1 MLSLKTARLKIIPL
15 TRALLQKLLNGTPEL
30 EAALSLAPSGME
42 LDAHTHEA
50 MQYLFDLAAKT
61 PNSFPWITN
70 WQIIEK
76 ERNIAIGSA
85 CFMNVPNEKGEV
97 EIGYGIYPAFQNQGF
112 MTEALES
119 ICRWALN
126 QPGVAAIHAETEP
139 ENIASH
145 RVLGKCAFQQ
155 LNEQKFSPPSTRM
168 IATDRL
174 YLREMTQADFPALCK
189 ILQDE
194 AVMYAYEGAF
204 SDAEV
209 QVWLDNQL
217 RRYREDNVGL
227 WAVILK
233 ENHTMIGQ
241 CGLTMQPWKER
252 KLLEVG
258 YLFQKAFWHCGY
270 ATEAAQGC
278 RDYAFQTLHAE
289 AVYSIIRDNN
299 SASRCVAERNG
310 MAVVDQGIKHYRGI
324 DMPHVLYK
332 IKRNEKV

>member
-1 MLSLKTARLKIIPL
+1 MLILETARLKIIPL
-15 TRALLQKLLNGTPEL
+15 TRPLLQKLLNGTSEL
-30 EAALSLAPSGME
+30 EAEHQLAPSGME
-42 LDAHTHEA
+42 LDAHTHAA
-50 MQYLFDLAAKT
+50 MQYLYDLAAET
-61 PNSFPWITN
+61 PDAFPWITN

-85 CFMNVPNEKGEV
+85 CFMNVPDEQGEV

-112 MTEALES
+112 MSEALES
-119 ICRWALN
+119 ICRWVVN
-126 QPGVAAIHAETEP
+126 QPGITAIRAETEP
-139 ENIASH
+139 GNIASH
-145 RVLGKCAFQQ
+145 RVLEKCAFQSMSER
-155 LNEQKFSPPSTRM
+155 LFSRPSTRM
-168 IATDRL
+168 IATNRL
-174 YLREMTQADFPALCK
+174 YLRKMTQADFPALCK
-189 ILQDE
+189 ILQDQE
-194 AVMYAYEGAF
+194 VMYAYEGAF

-233 ENHTMIGQ
+233 ENNTMIGQ

-252 KLLEVG
+252 KLLEAS

-278 RDYAFQTLHAE
+278 RDYALQTLHAE
-289 AVYSIIRDNN
+289 AVYSIIRDTNI
-299 SASRCVAERNG
+299 ASRRVAERNG

-324 DMPHVLYK
+324 DMPHLLYEM
-332 IKRNEKV
+332 KRNEEI